1 MTSYNTVR
9 FSLEGMEFTLRGDK
23 SPEQLQR
30 IADLVCQ
37 NAAQLKAMTPN
48 YPPVR
53 LVTLTALN
61 LAEEL
66 LDAREEISQLLEE
79 AAAANRANPRRRR
92 TPRQEKAGDE
102 YEGDVLFAGRP
113 EPEGEALFPLS
124 PDPSAAGFFTRLSAL
139 PGVGLNP
146 APAEEEQLCDGASEY
161 AASLFPEEEPETEV
175 LFPAGDEPLDD
186 GFFTRLAQA
195 PAAEADPSGSAT
207 PACDLLADEE
217 ENPLRDALFPDQL
230 I

>member
-9 FSLEGMEFTLRGDK
+9 FSLEEMEFTLRGDK

-146 APAEEEQLCDGASEY
+146 APAKEEQLCDGASEY
-161 AASLFPEEEPETEV
+161 AASLFPEEEPETDNVDETQV
-175 LFPAGDEPLDD
+175 IRRPERKRRLRSFDQPVAEEPKIQEPAEEDDIDSDFEDLD
-186 GFFTRLAQA
+186 
-195 PAAEADPSGSAT
+195 
-207 PACDLLADEE
+207 
-217 ENPLRDALFPDQL
+217 

>member
-66 LDAREEISQLLEE
+66 LDAREEVNELLKE

-92 TPRQEKAGDE
+92 TPRREKVSQENT
-102 YEGDVLFAGRP
+102 GDVLFTGETEA
-113 EPEGEALFPLS
+113 EGDALFPL
-124 PDPSAAGFFTRLSAL
+124 PQDPSSDGFFTRLSAL

-146 APAEEEQLCDGASEY
+146 APAEPGPSSDGPAEEV
-161 AASLFPEEEPETEV
+161 ASLFPEEEPEAEV
-175 LFPAGDEPLDD
+175 LFPAGDELVSG
-186 GFFTRLAQA
+186 GFFTSLADR
-195 PAAEADPSGSAT
+195 PAEASALAASAAD
-207 PACDLLADEE
+207 ACDPLADG
-217 ENPLRDALFPDQL
+217 ENDPLHDALFPDPL

>member
-37 NAAQLKAMTPN
+37 NAAQIKAMTPN

-66 LDAREEISQLLEE
+66 LDAREEVSQLLEE

-92 TPRQEKAGDE
+92 TPRREKAGAE
-102 YEGDVLFAGRP
+102 PEGDVLFSGGA
-113 EPEGEALFPLS
+113 EPEGEALFPLTS
-124 PDPSAAGFFTRLSAL
+124 DPSSDGFFTRLSAL

-146 APAEEEQLCDGASEY
+146 GPALEGELHEAPQEDD
-161 AASLFPEEEPETEV
+161 ASLFPEEASESEV
-175 LFPAGDEPLDD
+175 LFPARDGILQG
-186 GFFTRLAQA
+186 GFFTSLAQA
-195 PAAEADPSGSAT
+195 PAAERDL
-207 PACDLLADEE
+207 PAFAAFGETLAEGE
-217 ENPLRDALFPDQL
+217 ENPLRDALFPDSL

>member
-9 FSLEGMEFTLRGDK
+9 FSLEGMEFALRGDK

-37 NAAQLKAMTPN
+37 NAAQIKAMLPN

-66 LDAREEISQLLEE
+66 LDAREEVSQLLEE

-92 TPRQEKAGDE
+92 TPRRDKVREESA
-102 YEGDVLFAGRP
+102 GDVLFAG
-113 EPEGEALFPLS
+113 EGESEGEALFP
-124 PDPSAAGFFTRLSAL
+124 PTRDPSSDGFFTRLSAL

-146 APAEEEQLCDGASEY
+146 TPAEGGRASDGLTED
-161 AASLFPEEEPETEV
+161 AASLFPEDEPEAEV
-175 LFPAGDEPLDD
+175 LFPSDDKLMGD
-186 GFFTRLAQA
+186 GFFTRLAET
-195 PAAEADPSGSAT
+195 PAAEPELPASAA
-207 PACDLLADEE
+207 ACPPLDDGE
-217 ENPLRDALFPDQL
+217 ENPLHDALFPDPL

>member
-37 NAAQLKAMTPN
+37 NAAQIKAMTPN

-92 TPRQEKAGDE
+92 TPRREKAGAEPED
-102 YEGDVLFAGRP
+102 DVLFAGGA
-113 EPEGEALFPLS
+113 EPEGEALFPLTS
-124 PDPSAAGFFTRLSAL
+124 DPSSDGFFTRLSAL

-146 APAEEEQLCDGASEY
+146 GPALDGEHHEAPEED
-161 AASLFPEEEPETEV
+161 AASLFPEEDLESEV
-175 LFPAGDEPLDD
+175 LFPEQNELLHD
-186 GFFTRLAQA
+186 GFFTRLAQEPVA
-195 PAAEADPSGSAT
+195 GPDLTASAASCDPLTDS
-207 PACDLLADEE
+207 E
-217 ENPLRDALFPDQL
+217 ENPLHDALFPDPL